1 MLVIYRKMGY
11 FTRCKLVGRDQPIM
25 LIFYQ
30 LCYAAVL
37 EILTYYAQYYAH
49 VKKLCLKFD
58 CFIKVYSLV

>member
-1 MLVIYRKMGY
+1 
-11 FTRCKLVGRDQPIM
+11 M

-37 EILTYYAQYYAH
+37 KILTYYAQYYAH

-58 CFIKVYSLV
+58 CFIIKYIHLL